1 MCENV
6 KRLVTWFYKKCGSK
20 YTQKYTTTLWRTLQT
35 YYFFLSNQMAPAC
48 RPPPTNS
55 PGPVPR
61 SLWHHHP
68 WGMAWLCL
76 LIVLQLVTTQ
86 RDVTRV
92 KETHSGSFPSIGTC
106 LWKKYIVFAAEKV
119 IVNPGMSTRFK
130 KYLWVFAGHL
140 LRQSASR
147 IFLSAHRLCILIFQ
161 ASN

>member
-20 YTQKYTTTLWRTLQT
+20 YKQKYTTTLWRTLQT

-55 PGPVPR
+55 PGPIPR

-68 WGMAWLCL
+68 WGMAWCL
-76 LIVLQLVTTQ
+76 FTDCAAACHHTAWCHTGQ
-86 RDVTRV
+86 RNTLWIF
-92 KETHSGSFPSIGTC
+92 SFNRHMFV
-106 LWKKYIVFAAEKV
+106 KKYILFAAEKV
-119 IVNPGMSTRFK
+119 IVNPDMSTRFK
-130 KYLWVFAGHL
+130 KYLWALAGHL